1 MIMKLCIGESP
12 FAQWIFLA
20 LLIGESWVR
29 ILVARSPQLTIS
41 NKISSKL
48 LPNFFFFIYRII
60 APNYELVEKGFKS
73 SKALCKKKGVSSR
86 VGSLKELLSH
96 LKLLC
101 RKS

>member
-29 ILVARSPQLTIS
+29 ILVARSPQLTIT

-48 LPNFFFFIYRII
+48 TSSNFFFFFIYRII

-73 SKALCKKKGVSSR
+73 SKALCKKRGCL
-86 VGSLKELLSH
+86 VG
-96 LKLLC
+96 
-101 RKS
+101 